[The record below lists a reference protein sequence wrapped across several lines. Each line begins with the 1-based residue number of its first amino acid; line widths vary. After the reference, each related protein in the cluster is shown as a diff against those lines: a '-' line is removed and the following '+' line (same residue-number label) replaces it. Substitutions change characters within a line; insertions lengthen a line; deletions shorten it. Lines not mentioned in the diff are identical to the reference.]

1 LLADQVWWVRY
12 RAAQALHMLP
22 GMGTTALRQVQQR
35 QSDAYG
41 RDIIDQVLSEHDLGV
56 AA

>member
-1 LLADQVWWVRY
+1 
-12 RAAQALHMLP
+12 MLP
-22 GMGTTALRQVQQR
+22 GMGTTALRQLQQR